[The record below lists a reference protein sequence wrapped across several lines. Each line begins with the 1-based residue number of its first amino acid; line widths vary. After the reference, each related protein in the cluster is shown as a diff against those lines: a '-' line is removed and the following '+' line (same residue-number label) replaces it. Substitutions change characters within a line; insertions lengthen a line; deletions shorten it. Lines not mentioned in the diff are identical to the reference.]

1 MSLNVSCDSMCAC
14 IHVCMC
20 VCVFMCV
27 HVRCPCPLQGDDL
40 SRLQKEWTEEKLQL
54 TSHSSK
60 LQAELAG
67 KESELNMAAERLIQ
81 VREGMPACLC
91 STGLHLRRF
100 VRGALCAMIVNYVFA
115 KYYVRVS
122 TLQK

>member
-1 MSLNVSCDSMCAC
+1 MCASV
-14 IHVCMC
+14 HVCS
-20 VCVFMCV
+20 FV

-67 KESELNMAAERLIQ
+67 KESELALTAERLIQ

-91 STGLHLRRF
+91 NTSLHLRKF
-100 VRGALCAMIVNYVFA
+100 VRGALCAMIVDYVIA
-115 KYYVRVS
+115 
-122 TLQK
+122 